1 MDIKEQ
7 KRVSR
12 LIAHHIL
19 DELEENERK
28 ELDAWRSS
36 SLKNENLFQEMLKS
50 SHWIESMKYCTGDAS
65 GWR

>member
-28 ELDAWRSS
+28 
-36 SLKNENLFQEMLKS
+36 N
-50 SHWIESMKYCTGDAS
+50 SMKGLRYGENALQS
-65 GWR
+65 PP